1 MNWVGWWILVAAS
14 TLWPFEA
21 VLPRVKPMA
30 ATLTPPS
37 FRLMIKFIA
46 GLGLATLL
54 TGCAGTAATSVLSVL
69 PGVSSQDLRNQTDVN
84 LSKGNFVLIKTNVVG
99 QSRGFALLGIITIVP
114 AEFNTAFS
122 RLYSQAG
129 MEAGTPQTLADVA
142 VERTGSYWILFSL
155 PRCTVRA
162 DVVQFVPETGAK
174 PATDTP
180 R

>member
-1 MNWVGWWILVAAS
+1 MIKISAPTTA
-14 TLWPFEA
+14 
-21 VLPRVKPMA
+21 
-30 ATLTPPS
+30 S
-37 FRLMIKFIA
+37 FRLMFKLIA
-46 GLGLATLL
+46 GFGLATLL
-54 TGCAGTAATSVLSVL
+54 TGCAGMATSSFLSSL
-69 PGVSSQDLRNQTDVN
+69 PGISSQDLRTQTDVN
-84 LSKGNFVLIKTNVVG
+84 LSKQNFFLVKTNVVG

-122 RLYSQAG
+122 RLYLQAG
-129 MEAGTPQTLADVA
+129 MESGKAQTLTGVA

-174 PATDTP
+174 TTTDPP

>member
-1 MNWVGWWILVAAS
+1 MVKNVAP
-14 TLWPFEA
+14 TI
-21 VLPRVKPMA
+21 V
-30 ATLTPPS
+30 S
-37 FRLMIKFIA
+37 FRLIFAFIA
-46 GLGLATLL
+46 GLGLVTLL

-69 PGVSSQDLRNQTDVN
+69 PGVSSQDLRNQTDVK
-84 LSKGNFVLIKTNVVG
+84 LSERNFILVKTNVVG

-129 MEAGTPQTLADVA
+129 MEAGKAQTLADVA
-142 VERTGSYWILFSL
+142 VEKTGSYWILFSL

-162 DVVQFVPETGAK
+162 DVVQFIPKTEAK
-174 PATDTP
+174 PTTDPP